1 MAAEQSLARPPPG
14 SEDKPGEDK
23 PRVDKPQELEAS
35 CLLLDGVTPA
45 QSSEDPKQTQV
56 CEAARRGWKSA
67 ATSEVSLPSS
77 ANSLVMMSFPWRR

>member
-56 CEAARRGWKSA
+56 WKQLEGA
-67 ATSEVSLPSS
+67 GSLQPPVRSPY
-77 ANSLVMMSFPWRR
+77 LLLPTPW